1 MRFDVISF
9 DFWGSVLVVYVL
21 LVYYAWPIILILDAF
36 TLYRIKKCIQDKK
49 YWRVSFLIFA
59 AVLMSGSLIFLL
71 MIWIRLYG

>member
-1 MRFDVISF
+1 MGFDMISF

-49 YWRVSFLIFA
+49 YWRASFLIFA
-59 AVLMSGSLIFLL
+59 AVLMSGSLIFLV

>member
-1 MRFDVISF
+1 MISF

-49 YWRVSFLIFA
+49 YWRASFLIFA
-59 AVLMSGSLIFLL
+59 AVLMSGSLIFLV